1 MKARDIMNRKVV
13 STPPEASRRAVAD
26 LLVRNGIS
34 ALPVVDAN
42 GAPIGMIS
50 EGDLMPRDE
59 SEREARRDWWLKAL
73 SEGEDLS
80 PEFVQYLESQD
91 RSARDMMVSPVIT
104 IDENADVVEI
114 AELLS
119 AKRIKRVPVM
129 SNGRIVGIV
138 SRADLVRAFANRG
151 QPPQA
156 EPVLEPVAAVA
167 PPTAKAAA
175 SRLPLKP
182 PAPSAP
188 AAAGSDLSAGAFR
201 NLALQFKQHEAAH
214 RDDVKVQLAE
224 THHKQAQE
232 MLQAR
237 LAETSWQHMLRSAR
251 AAALKGEEEQLL
263 LRFPAELCTD
273 HGRAINAPDPTWP
286 ATLRGLAA
294 EIFLRWKKELQP
306 HGFGLAARVVDFP
319 GGMPGDIGLF
329 LEWGRTEAA

>member
-13 STPPEASRRAVAD
+13 STPPEASRRAVAE

-34 ALPVVDAN
+34 ALPVVDVN

-151 QPPQA
+151 QLPQV
-156 EPVLEPVAAVA
+156 EPVLEPVAAAA
-167 PPTAKAAA
+167 PPPAKAGV
-175 SRLPLKP
+175 SRQHLKP
-182 PAPSAP
+182 PAASSP
-188 AAAGSDLSAGAFR
+188 AAADGGLSAGAFR
-201 NLALQFKQHEAAH
+201 NLATQFKQHEVAH
-214 RDDVKVQLAE
+214 RDEVKIQLAE

-237 LAETSWQHMLRSAR
+237 LTEASWQHMLRNAR
-251 AAALKGEEEQLL
+251 AAAQKGEEEQLL
-263 LRFPAELCTD
+263 LRFPSELCTD
-273 HGRAINAPDPTWP
+273 HGRAINAPDPAWP

-306 HGFGLAARVVDFP
+306 QGFGLAARVLEFP
-319 GGMPGDIGLF
+319 DGVPGDIGLF
-329 LEWGRTEAA
+329 LEWGGRDTA